1 MSKKKATAKA
11 NFQKTTLAEGIE
23 VAKQLESDL
32 NKICSK
38 VKTAGSIRQGKEMVG
53 DIDIVVIPKDTDTF
67 YDDVKD
73 LIEFEY
79 GATKKIFGMYK
90 ERPINI
96 FITNNESYG
105 ACLYQCTG
113 PAVYNIHKRQMAKSK
128 GYKLN
133 EYGLFDR
140 ETNVQVAGDTEKSI
154 FEYLEWEYREPNKRK
169 APQWIVNRNK
179 K

>member
-1 MSKKKATAKA
+1 MSNKKATAKA
-11 NFQKTTLAEGIE
+11 NFEKTSLAEGVK
-23 VAKQLESDL
+23 VANQLEKDL
-32 NKICSK
+32 NKICTK
-38 VKTAGSIRQGKEMVG
+38 VTTAGSIRQGKEMVG
-53 DIDIVVIPKDTDTF
+53 DIDIVVIPKDTETF
-67 YDDVKD
+67 YDDVKE
-73 LIEFEY
+73 LIDFEY

-90 ERPINI
+90 DRPINI
-96 FITNNESYG
+96 FVTTNESYG

-113 PAVYNIHKRQMAKSK
+113 PAIYNIHKRQMAKRK

-133 EYGLFDR
+133 EYGLFNR

-169 APQWIVNRNK
+169 APQWIVDRNK

>member
-1 MSKKKATAKA
+1 MSNPKATAKA
-11 NFQKTTLAEGIE
+11 NFEKTTRKDGVEIAL
-23 VAKQLESDL
+23 QLQNEL
-32 NKICSK
+32 NEICSK
-38 VKTAGSIRQGKEMVG
+38 TTIAGSIRQGKEMIG
-53 DIDIVVIPKDTDTF
+53 DVDIVVIPKDPDTF
-67 YDDVKD
+67 YEKVKD
-73 LIEFEY
+73 IIEFEY

-113 PAVYNIHKRQMAKSK
+113 PAVYNIHKRQMAKRK

-140 ETNVQVAGDTEKSI
+140 ETNVQVAGDTEESI